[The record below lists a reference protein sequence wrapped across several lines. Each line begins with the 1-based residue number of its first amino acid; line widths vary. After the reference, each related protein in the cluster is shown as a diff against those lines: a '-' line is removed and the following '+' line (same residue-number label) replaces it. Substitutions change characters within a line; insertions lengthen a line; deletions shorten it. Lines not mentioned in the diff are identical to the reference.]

1 MAGSPRFK
9 IYPAHH
15 GYEASAKHAEVAA
28 MIAAC
33 LGEGSTVR
41 DGHAKRNIVWREGS
55 EAFSASE
62 SYDGAAEVMHH
73 RMNGEPQRAEAVAAT
88 YAHPYA

>member
-1 MAGSPRFK
+1 MDTGRRDQDMAGSPRFK
-9 IYPAHH
+9 IYTEHH

-41 DGHAKRNIVWREGS
+41 DRPQSGTLYGGKVPRR
-55 EAFSASE
+55 SA
-62 SYDGAAEVMHH
+62 H
-73 RMNGEPQRAEAVAAT
+73 RKAT
-88 YAHPYA
+88 TGPPR

>member
-9 IYPAHH
+9 IYTEHH

-41 DGHAKRNIVWREGS
+41 DRGLLVWREGS